1 MTPDRPQKIKLL
13 RLLDL
18 LQRETDVDH
27 PISRQDLCQ
36 RLNDMGIS
44 SNLRTLSLDIETLN
58 DAGYEVMENQVG
70 HEKYYYVEDRDF
82 SLPEL
87 KVLIDAV
94 EAASFISKK
103 RSDELVEK
111 IASLGGEHRADLLKR
126 NMVCFNTR
134 KHSNSHVLFSVDSIE
149 DAICRKKKVAFHY
162 FDLDEK
168 GERVFRTNNVGEPKR
183 YYVEPV
189 ALVFNEDNYYLVTYS
204 SRHPDKTANYR
215 VDRMEHVE
223 VVEES
228 VLSDEATAK
237 IDTIAQYTEQAFKMY
252 SGEPERVVL
261 EFEKWL
267 IGPVFDKFG
276 EETQLLPSADNK
288 LLATVDVQVSKTF
301 FGWLAQFGS
310 EMKIIK
316 PDSVKDQYAN
326 HIAEILSGGKADG
339 NKG

>member
-18 LQRETDVDH
+18 LKRETDVDH

-149 DAICRKKKVAFHY
+149 EAICRKKKVAFHY

-237 IDTIAQYTEQAFKMY
+237 STPSLNTQSKHSRCIAASQSEWCWSSK
-252 SGEPERVVL
+252 SGSSDPCS
-261 EFEKWL
+261 
-267 IGPVFDKFG
+267 IS
-276 EETQLLPSADNK
+276 SARK
-288 LLATVDVQVSKTF
+288 RSCYHRR
-301 FGWLAQFGS
+301 
-310 EMKIIK
+310 IISCWQRSMFR
-316 PDSVKDQYAN
+316 SVR
-326 HIAEILSGGKADG
+326 HSSGGWRSSDQR
-339 NKG
+339 

>member
-27 PISRQDLCQ
+27 PISRQNLCK

-58 DAGYEVMENQVG
+58 DAGYEIMENQVG
-70 HEKYYYVEDRDF
+70 HEKFYYVEDRDF

-134 KHSNSHVLFSVDSIE
+134 KHSNNNVLFSVDSIE

-168 GERVFRTNNVGEPKR
+168 GERVFRTKDTGETKR

-215 VDRMEHVE
+215 VDRMAQVE

-228 VLSDEATAK
+228 VLTEEATAK
-237 IDTIAQYTEQAFKMY
+237 IDSIAKYTEQAFKMY
-252 SGEPERVVL
+252 SGEPERVVI
-261 EFEKWL
+261 EFEKGL

-276 EETQLLPSADNK
+276 EETHLMQLADNK
-288 LLATVDVQVSKTF
+288 MQATVDVQVSKTF

-310 EMKIIK
+310 EMKIIE
-316 PDSVKDQYAN
+316 PDNVKEKYIE
-326 HIAEILSGGKADG
+326 HISEIIDG
-339 NKG
+339 EKKND